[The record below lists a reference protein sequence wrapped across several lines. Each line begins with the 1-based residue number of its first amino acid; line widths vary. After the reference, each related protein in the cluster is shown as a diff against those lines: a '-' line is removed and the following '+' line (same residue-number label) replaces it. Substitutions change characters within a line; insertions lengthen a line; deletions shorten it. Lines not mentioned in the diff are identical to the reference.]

1 MAASAGKPRPFRLYA
16 PVIREHPL
24 QAQVAKLLTIEIA
37 PPGKVSK
44 HGVVWFAVD
53 HANYAGEVPGVRV
66 GRGIIAGLAD
76 LWFIYRGLIH
86 CIELKAID
94 GALTPEQQ
102 SVAIAIT
109 IAGARVGIAMCAEDV
124 LVCLDEWRI
133 PRHRRTTL

>member
-1 MAASAGKPRPFRLYA
+1 MARATASRPFRLSA
-16 PVIREHPL
+16 PVVREHPI
-24 QAQVAKLLTIEIA
+24 QAQVTKLLTIEIA

-44 HGVVWFAVD
+44 HGVCWFAVD

-76 LWFIYRGLIH
+76 LWFIYRGLVH

-94 GALTPEQQ
+94 GELTLAQQ

-109 IAGARVGIAMCAEDV
+109 IAGARVGIATRAEDV
-124 LVCLDEWRI
+124 LACVDEWRI